1 MHYIF
6 RNSHRQQRAERAAE
20 QCGRAGRN
28 SELALRQIA
37 ISYRLNLGELSVS
50 PRPPSPTQFSKVKKA
65 HLNSIFELQSLRFF
79 TGCCHSLFIY
89 IASIYFTQLRSSLIA
104 ARGRQRKCAVRRIS
118 LQFHYNSVIPLI
130 NRRVIWNIFI
140 LHVALILCLI
150 YRMEYNQ
157 ITCLIKAHS
166 T

>member
-37 ISYRLNLGELSVS
+37 ISYRLNLGELSSLSS
-50 PRPPSPTQFSKVKKA
+50 PPPTQLSKVKKA
-65 HLNSIFELQSLRFF
+65 HLNSIFDLQSLRFF

-118 LQFHYNSVIPLI
+118 LQFHYNSVILLI

>member
-37 ISYRLNLGELSVS
+37 ISYRLNLGELS
-50 PRPPSPTQFSKVKKA
+50 PSPPLPPTQSSKVKKA
-65 HLNSIFELQSLRFF
+65 HLNSISELQSLRFF

-130 NRRVIWNIFI
+130 NRRVI
-140 LHVALILCLI
+140 
-150 YRMEYNQ
+150 
-157 ITCLIKAHS
+157 
-166 T
+166 